1 MFFPRTL
8 VLVSLCGL
16 ATPSV
21 DEFMSCDRFFEN
33 KRASRVLEQIPCDM
47 SKQSFCAYKGA
58 AYPEAAIW
66 QFKEDNRGLMKRL
79 YGDLESASLYREM
92 RSVNLPSASNIP
104 SLEHNVFSSLEYNIR
119 VGSGLATVQSAR
131 EPVLNTDEEP
141 AHEVPVK
148 NAPFEKEAA
157 PVLEVLEDLE
167 DLDGPI
173 EMAVHVEPGIQ
184 APRQEPV
191 ADQTTQVLS
200 FYDEEPTTTETSE
213 DLMTTSTTDYDTD
226 PSTLIP
232 DDFEERQLPNDIT
245 TLPTPHTT
253 NTVVLKDNETIDATA
268 ATGLE
273 PMVFTEPDLAMVDD
287 HFSPSPMVKSSV
299 SQSQPVTF
307 PTPPPTSTSS
317 VTSATPTVLTKP
329 TTGSTSSPMSEN
341 VLSASLS
348 EMLADVDLD
357 SLEQIVGELLP
368 NAHEQTQPVAQV
380 GPSESAEAVHGDVHH
395 PPIKPVLVDQ
405 ASEDTLES
413 GSMDE
418 YDFSGPS
425 INACPVKEEVVAPY
439 WANNTRNQVLA
450 LLNLYPFEQ
459 YIHMETCK
467 FENEQMMCR
476 DGCRCEQQYRLHRL
490 LAFDSNNE
498 CRGIFS
504 DWFRFPSYCICK
516 CYGFPHDFAGG
527 QRNPRREPKQSPAKE
542 PVQPTVRA
550 KSTPTIPQ
558 KPRQEPHRHIQK
570 PRDHRR
576 LNLGQKIIENED
588 FNSVEHEPRALNGFF
603 YATAPVLEYQ
613 KPQGHSVLKGVNQ
626 TPRK

>member
-200 FYDEEPTTTETSE
+200 FYDEEPT
-213 DLMTTSTTDYDTD
+213 
-226 PSTLIP
+226 
-232 DDFEERQLPNDIT
+232 N
-245 TLPTPHTT
+245 
-253 NTVVLKDNETIDATA
+253 
-268 ATGLE
+268 
-273 PMVFTEPDLAMVDD
+273 
-287 HFSPSPMVKSSV
+287 FSPSPMVKSSV